1 MFNLV
6 KKMVTELQGH
16 PAPEK
21 PIALSNDE
29 YEFRL
34 IAFEEEINEYSD
46 GHVTDNLEE
55 QLDALVDLVVFA
67 MGAAAIQGFDFEA
80 AFKRVMNANLDKR
93 VGITKRGHANDLMK
107 PAYWRAPYLG
117 DLIDK
122 QTEKKGIIILEGPDG
137 AGKTT
142 LAEFLKKEYGAYVM
156 HSTWSPEL
164 EADMEKYMEITT
176 RMALEI
182 SQNQLVVLDRHW
194 LSELV
199 YSDVFRGG
207 HNRTGMY
214 FESHKALI
222 GGIHT
227 KNKLVICLP
236 DVEKAKLHFARLKE
250 QREEMYSNI
259 NGVIHAYGAICDNSC
274 SHHFKNENEEYLQ
287 MCLNGGLTRRPDRCI
302 RYNWMEQGHD
312 MKQFCETYLF
322 GDNQ

>member
-1 MFNLV
+1 MFDLV

-16 PAPEK
+16 PAPET
-21 PIALSNDE
+21 PTVLSDE
-29 YEFRL
+29 EYAFRL

-46 GHVTDNLEE
+46 GRAVGDLEE

-80 AFKRVMNANLDKR
+80 AFRRVMNANLDKR
-93 VGITKRGHANDLMK
+93 VGVTKRGHANDLMK

-164 EADMEKYMEITT
+164 EVDMDKYMEITT

-207 HNRTGMY
+207 HKRGEMY
-214 FESHKALI
+214 LRHHEALLCDPRLYAR
-222 GGIHT
+222 
-227 KNKLVICLP
+227 LVLCLP
-236 DVEKAKLHFARLKE
+236 DPTIHKEHFAQLKDN
-250 QREEMYSNI
+250 REEMYTNI
-259 NGVIHAYGAICDNSC
+259 DDVIDAYWAIWDNQFYNYS
-274 SHHFKNENEEYLQ
+274 FKSSSSYLR
-287 MCLNGGLTRRPDRCI
+287 MFAGLCGLKKAVKYD
-302 RYNWMEQGHD
+302 WMEQGHD